1 MQVFLLTTGLFQGFA
16 RNAAGAARA
25 FLPLRF
31 DAAALEVTGA
41 QLALCFAVNLLAT
54 LLWGLVVVWPVG
66 SFEPWGVTSVLA
78 GQAVLFL
85 ALVLAVWIMG
95 RGERFWPALFATL
108 VGNTLFL
115 IVTGALMRMTGLGI
129 EDGIATVFSWAL
141 YVIVFIGLFRV
152 LKGPGLRGGVRA
164 GLAVGGYGIVSVLA
178 AQFMP
183 RAVLFHPQMPESTE
197 AAYTRVDVERL
208 YYAQPGLMADAIRA
222 LGANDPDR
230 PDLYAIPGA
239 GTSYQGVSLREV
251 TQIRDILKP
260 MQGGAEGRTLILAN
274 SNAQPFENPMLG
286 RRNLQEALNAV
297 AGRADPDR
305 DATLLYLTS
314 HGGPES
320 FSLGFYDAGLNN
332 LGSEELSVMIDQ
344 SGLTNLI
351 IVVQA
356 CYSGSFVDNL
366 AAPDRMVITAA
377 AADRTSFGC
386 ASENLWTEF
395 GRAYFDKA
403 LRDTGD
409 FRLAFDRASEAI
421 ERREKDEGLPPSNP
435 QIAIGTKMGT
445 FLDGFH
451 PDQS

>member
-1 MQVFLLTTGLFQGFA
+1 MTTGLFQGFT

-54 LLWGLVVVWPVG
+54 LLWGLVVAWPVG

-85 ALVLAVWIMG
+85 ALALAVRIAG
-95 RGERFWPALFATL
+95 RGERFWPAVFVVL
-108 VGNTLFL
+108 VGNILL
-115 IVTGALMRMTGLGI
+115 LAVTGVIMRAAGLGI
-129 EDGIATVFSWAL
+129 WDGEAAV
-141 YVIVFIGLFRV
+141 VIWVVSAIIFVGVFRV
-152 LKGPGLRGGVRA
+152 LRVPGLRGGVRA
-164 GLAVGGYGIVSVLA
+164 GLAVGSYLVVSLMA
-178 AQFMP
+178 ELLMP

-230 PDLYAIPGA
+230 PDLYAILGA
-239 GTSYQGVSLREV
+239 GTSYQGVFLREV

-332 LGSEELSVMIDQ
+332 LGSEELSAMIDE

>member
-1 MQVFLLTTGLFQGFA
+1 MTTGLFQGFA

-54 LLWGLVVVWPVG
+54 LLWGLVVAWPVG

-115 IVTGALMRMTGLGI
+115 IVTGALMRAAGLGI

-178 AQFMP
+178 ALFMP
-183 RAVLFHPQMPESTE
+183 RAVLFYPQMPESTE

-208 YYAQPGLMADAIRA
+208 YYAQPGLMADAVRA
-222 LGANDPDR
+222 LDANDPDR
-230 PDLYAIPGA
+230 ADLYAILGA
-239 GTSYQGVSLREV
+239 GTSYEGVFLREL

-314 HGGPES
+314 HGGPER

-332 LGSEELSVMIDQ
+332 LGSEELSAMIDQ

-409 FRLAFDRASEAI
+409 FRLAFDRAREAI

-435 QIAIGTKMGT
+435 QIAIGTKMGA

>member
-1 MQVFLLTTGLFQGFA
+1 MTTGLFQGFA

-54 LLWGLVVVWPVG
+54 LLWGLVVAWPVG

-78 GQAVLFL
+78 GQAVMFL
-85 ALVLAVWIMG
+85 ALALAVWIMG
-95 RGERFWPALFATL
+95 RGERFWPAVFVVL

-208 YYAQPGLMADAIRA
+208 YYAQPGLMADAVRA
-222 LGANDPDR
+222 LDANDPDR
-230 PDLYAIPGA
+230 ADLYAILGA
-239 GTSYQGVSLREV
+239 GTSYEGVFLREA

-274 SNAQPFENPMLG
+274 SDAQPFENPMLG

-297 AGRADPDR
+297 AGLADPDR

-332 LGSEELSVMIDQ
+332 LGSEELSAMIDE

-409 FRLAFDRASEAI
+409 FRLAFDRAREAI
-421 ERREKDEGLPPSNP
+421 ERREKDEGLTASNP
-435 QIAIGTKMGT
+435 QIAIGTKMGA

>member
-1 MQVFLLTTGLFQGFA
+1 MTTGLFQGFA

-230 PDLYAIPGA
+230 PDLYAILGA
-239 GTSYQGVSLREV
+239 GTSYQGVFLREV

-320 FSLGFYDAGLNN
+320 FSLGFYDAGLTN
-332 LGSEELSVMIDQ
+332 LGAEELSAMIDE